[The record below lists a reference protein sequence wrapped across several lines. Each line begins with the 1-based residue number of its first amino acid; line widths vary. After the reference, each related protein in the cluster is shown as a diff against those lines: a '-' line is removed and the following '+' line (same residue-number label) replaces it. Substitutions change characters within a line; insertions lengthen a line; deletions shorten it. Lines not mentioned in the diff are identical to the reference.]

1 MHINNHNMNNNNYNN
16 YHCSNGNNNH
26 DDESDYDNR
35 IVERAIKEAPT
46 GMLIMLPMRI
56 GEYET
61 YSFVYIQQ
69 HVFVYARRRLWH
81 SRAGTVYRYVPR

>member
-1 MHINNHNMNNNNYNN
+1 MNVNNHNMNNNNYNN

-26 DDESDYDNR
+26 DESDYDNR

-61 YSFVYIQQ
+61 YSFVYI
-69 HVFVYARRRLWH
+69 
-81 SRAGTVYRYVPR
+81 